1 MTSDA
6 NRPLTTSERRLAKW
20 MLEHGTTEAREF
32 LQQLEDA
39 EVTPWK
45 CPCGCAS
52 FNFQIRGMPPAPPGV
67 HILGDFV
74 FGTEESLAGVF
85 ICSSNGILSGVEVYG
100 LAGDAPNQLP
110 DPEELRPFD
119 ATNRTIAE

>member
-1 MTSDA
+1 MTSNA
-6 NRPLTTSERRLAKW
+6 NRPLTTAERSLAKW
-20 MLEHGTTEAREF
+20 MLEHGTSEARSF
-32 LQQLEDA
+32 LPQLEDA

-52 FNFQIRGMPPAPPGV
+52 FNFQVRGMPPAPRGV

-74 FGTEESLAGVF
+74 FGSEGELAGIF

-100 LAGDAPNQLP
+100 LAGDAPCELP
-110 DPEELRPFD
+110 APATLRPFGGAD
-119 ATNRTIAE
+119 EDSK